1 MAPKPAISKD
11 INCYALHKD
20 LFVVRGINL
29 EQLRTFTAVIE
40 QTSFSGA
47 AALLGVT
54 QPAVSQQVR
63 QLEGRFGVKL
73 IERVGRRATPT
84 AAGTE
89 LLAHARAID
98 AAVAAATEA
107 MVPHAAGTAGRV
119 RIGTGATACI
129 YLLPPMLRD
138 LRQRFP
144 ALEIVVSTGNTPDVL
159 RALEE
164 NRLDLALVT
173 LPVAGRVFDVR
184 PVLDDEF
191 VVIAPKAM
199 ALPREITALALS
211 RLPLMLYEPGATT
224 RRLIDEWSMASGVAF
239 QPIMELGSVE
249 AMKELIGAGLGC
261 GILPRMALRRQREMN
276 FVVRSLKPR
285 LGRTLGLVLRRD
297 KTLTKGLREMVKAV
311 GALK

>member
-1 MAPKPAISKD
+1 
-11 INCYALHKD
+11 LHKD
-20 LFVVRGINL
+20 IFELASLNL
-29 EQLRTFTAVIE
+29 EQLRVFTAVIE
-40 QTSFSGA
+40 QKSFSAA

-63 QLEGRFGVKL
+63 QLEGRLGVKL
-73 IERVGRRATPT
+73 IERVGRHATPT

-89 LLAHARAID
+89 LLAHAHGIG
-98 AAVAAATEA
+98 AAVSAAVDA

-138 LRQRFP
+138 LRHRFP
-144 ALEIVVSTGNTPDVL
+144 ALDIVVSTGNTPEIV
-159 RALEE
+159 RAVEE
-164 NRLDLALVT
+164 NRIDLALVT
-173 LPVAGRVFDVR
+173 LPVAGRALDVR

-191 VVIAPKAM
+191 VVLAPSGMK
-199 ALPREITALALS
+199 LPREITALELS

-224 RRLIDEWSMASGVAF
+224 RRLIDEWSMAAGVAF

-261 GILPRMALRRQREMN
+261 GILPRMALKRQRESRA

-285 LGRTLGLVLRRD
+285 LERTLGLVIRRD
-297 KTLTKGLREMVKAV
+297 KPLTKGLREMVRAV
-311 GALK
+311 MALK